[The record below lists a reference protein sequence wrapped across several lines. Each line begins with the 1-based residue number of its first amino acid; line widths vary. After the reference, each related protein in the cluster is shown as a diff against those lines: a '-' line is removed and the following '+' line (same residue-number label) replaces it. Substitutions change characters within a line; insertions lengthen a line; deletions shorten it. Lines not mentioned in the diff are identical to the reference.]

1 MREVAREVVGVA
13 IVEHG
18 RVLAA
23 RRAHPPAL
31 AGFWELPGGKVEPG
45 EEPAGAAVREIEEEL
60 GCTIEVTGA
69 LDGSSPVST
78 GSAGGPGLVLRVVTA
93 RLGDGDPVPR
103 EHDAVRWLRAEE
115 LDEVTWAEA
124 DVPFLD
130 PLRDLAGMGGG
141 N

>member
-1 MREVAREVVGVA
+1 MREVVGVA

-31 AGFWELPGGKVEPG
+31 AGLWELPGGKVEPG
-45 EEPAGAAVREIEEEL
+45 EEPEAAAVREIVEEL
-60 GCTIEVTGA
+60 GCFVDVTGTLA
-69 LDGSSPVST
+69 GTSAIDGD
-78 GSAGGPGLVLRVVTA
+78 LELRVVTA
-93 RLGDGDPVPR
+93 RLARGDPVPR
-103 EHDAVRWLRAEE
+103 EHDAVRWLRADE

-130 PLRDLAGMGGG
+130 PLRDLMGEH
-141 N
+141 